1 MECLL
6 ANVSLE
12 DNEDNSPQE
21 LVSPLKL
28 EEQSPTEN
36 EEENNENA

>member
-12 DNEDNSPQE
+12 DKEDNSPQE

-28 EEQSPTEN
+28 KEQSPIDN